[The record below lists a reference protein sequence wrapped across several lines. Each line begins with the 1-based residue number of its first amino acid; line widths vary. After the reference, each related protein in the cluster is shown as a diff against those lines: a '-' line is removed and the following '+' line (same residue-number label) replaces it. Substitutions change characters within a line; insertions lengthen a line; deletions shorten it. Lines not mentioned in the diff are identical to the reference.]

1 MAVTMRLI
9 GLGMIVMAILFH
21 MVGAVVEVGPHEMN
35 ERLENSDLSQSEF
48 DRMIAEENLF
58 AGHLMAFAQVLLL
71 AGIGFILY
79 DVAKGVRRRP
89 FDRKLL

>member
-1 MAVTMRLI
+1 MKIIVTGGAGFI
-9 GLGMIVMAILFH
+9 GSHIV
-21 MVGAVVEVGPHEMN
+21 
-35 ERLENSDLSQSEF
+35 

-79 DVAKGVRRRP
+79 DVAKRVGRRP
-89 FDRKLL
+89 YDRTLL